1 MLSKVKMKR
10 IAFGLFAVAIAASS
24 GEGAAHAQYASPP
37 PPVIYTWNGGY
48 VGLNAGVAAGAD
60 ALSTTG
66 TMTAYG
72 FNGGVLAGYNWQI
85 GGLVLGTEGDLNYV
99 GLNGTQ
105 DGAGGPFGTVPEH
118 DSFET
123 TWLSTARARVGYGWG
138 GWLFYVTGGLAVGDH
153 KFNGVTLYG
162 VANPSGNVIKV
173 GWSAGLGSEWM
184 FAPGWSTKIE
194 YLHADL
200 GTETFSSSGLF
211 AFTVTGHL
219 TEDIVRLGLNYKFG
233 W

>member
-1 MLSKVKMKR
+1 MPSRLTANR
-10 IAFGLFAVAIAASS
+10 AVLALAATSIAAGVGSS
-24 GEGAAHAQYASPP
+24 AAHAQYAAPP

-48 VGLNAGVAAGAD
+48 VGLNAGLAAGAD
-60 ALSTTG
+60 VISTNG

-72 FNGGVLAGYNWQI
+72 FNGGVVAGYNWQI
-85 GGLVLGTEGDLNYV
+85 GGLVLGAEGDLNYV

-105 DGAGGPFGTVPEH
+105 DGAGGPFGTSEH

-123 TWLSTARARVGYGWG
+123 TWLSTARVRVGYGWG

-153 KFNGVTLYG
+153 KFAGVTLYG
-162 VANPSGNVIKV
+162 LSNPSGNIIKA

-200 GTETFSSSGLF
+200 GTETFSSGGFF
-211 AFTVTGHL
+211 AFSVTGHL
-219 TEDIVRLGLNYKFG
+219 TEDVVRLGLNYKFG

>member
-1 MLSKVKMKR
+1 MRLGLAAERM
-10 IAFGLFAVAIAASS
+10 ALGLLAGALAACFGTNVAR
-24 GEGAAHAQYASPP
+24 AQYAPP
-37 PPVIYTWNGGY
+37 PMFYTWNGGY
-48 VGLNAGVAAGAD
+48 LGLNAGVAAGAD

-72 FNGGVLAGYNWQI
+72 FNGGIVAGYNWQI
-85 GGLVLGTEGDLNYV
+85 GGLVLGAEGDLNYV

-105 DGAGGPFGTVPEH
+105 NGAGGPFGTVPEH

-138 GWLFYVTGGLAVGDH
+138 GWLFYVTGGLAAGDH
-153 KFNGVTLYG
+153 KFDGVTLYG
-162 VANPSGNVIKV
+162 LSNPSGNVIKV

-200 GTETFSSSGLF
+200 GSETFSGGGFFSFS
-211 AFTVTGHL
+211 VTGHL
-219 TEDIVRLGLNYKFG
+219 TEDILRLGVNYKFG